1 MDEKEF
7 LETILVLANSVG
19 LKRKISIL
27 RLLKKECRNVFAL
40 SRLLGVK
47 SFSHVR
53 KYLVELEKAGLV
65 SNRPDEW
72 TDENYGMK
80 HSRKEFFITERGLSF
95 LLFFR
100 DIGSVDFPEYLLDLM
115 KAKIRNS
122 IKYKELRK
130 KKLEINPICEGC
142 NSADNL
148 EVHHLKGFSDI
159 IRENQILSL
168 NSSYRCLEL
177 WDINNLKTL
186 CSSCHRCYDIV

>member
-100 DIGSVDFPEYLLDLM
+100 DLKVLYFQVYSFFKQNPDINILQ
-115 KAKIRNS
+115 S
-122 IKYKELRK
+122 IKSLR
-130 KKLEINPICEGC
+130 
-142 NSADNL
+142 
-148 EVHHLKGFSDI
+148 LK
-159 IRENQILSL
+159 
-168 NSSYRCLEL
+168 
-177 WDINNLKTL
+177 
-186 CSSCHRCYDIV
+186 